1 MYLSRPAV
9 EVVSD
14 VVDAAPQLS
23 DALHDR
29 LELGPTQPR
38 SKDALCYVIT
48 QVLPKSNKML
58 SEERTD
64 FHP

>member
-14 VVDAAPQLS
+14 VVDAALQLS

-29 LELGPTQPR
+29 LELGHTQPR
-38 SKDALCYVIT
+38 SKEGCIMLCDYASIA
-48 QVLPKSNKML
+48 QVQQNVVG
-58 SEERTD
+58 RANG
-64 FHP
+64 